1 MGAHNQTFSNKMYN
15 LIMYNIDIK
24 SHFSIYVS

>member
-1 MGAHNQTFSNKMYN
+1 MGAQNQAFSNKMYN

-24 SHFSIYVS
+24 PHFSMYV